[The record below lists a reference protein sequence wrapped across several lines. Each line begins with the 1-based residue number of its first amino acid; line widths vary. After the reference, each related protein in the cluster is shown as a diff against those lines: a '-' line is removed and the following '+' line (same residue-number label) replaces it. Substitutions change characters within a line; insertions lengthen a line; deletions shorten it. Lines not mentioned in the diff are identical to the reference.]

1 MRGVQGVF
9 VSGRALREMIDVL
22 VVEGASLREIERE
35 VIDPCTLGEDA
46 RDALWL
52 YAWGSIERH
61 RPVVP
66 AA

>member
-1 MRGVQGVF
+1 MALVSGVF
-9 VSGRALREMIDVL
+9 VSGRALREMVDVL
-22 VVEGASLREIERE
+22 VVEGASLADIERE
-35 VIDPCTLGEDA
+35 IIEPCALSEDA

-52 YAWGSIERH
+52 YAWGCLERH